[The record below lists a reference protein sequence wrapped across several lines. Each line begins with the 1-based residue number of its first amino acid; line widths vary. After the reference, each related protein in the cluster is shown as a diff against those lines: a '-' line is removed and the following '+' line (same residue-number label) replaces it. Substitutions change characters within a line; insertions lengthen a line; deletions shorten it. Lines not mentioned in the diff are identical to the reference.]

1 MKKPNLTL
9 VLVLALLLVSS
20 SARSQTLPD
29 TLFLKKLMERHYD
42 RFQKVLSNPNEYR
55 IQILYTQIDRDKNNV
70 PHFKSYS
77 YRLNPQEYFYPAST
91 VKLPACLLALEKLNE
106 LKAQD
111 ARIGIDKN
119 TPMLS
124 DSGYIGQIKTSR
136 DNTSSD
142 SLPTIGH
149 YIKKI
154 LLVSDNDAFNR
165 LYEFVGPDAFTEKL
179 KAKGLTQTRIVH
191 RLEVSMNAEQN
202 RRSNPIRFID
212 RKTGLPIYEQGIMYN
227 PKNYYPDT
235 AILLGKGN
243 MQDDG
248 TIDLH
253 PKDFSKKN
261 AYPLAE
267 QQALLKRLIFPETF
281 RPDQRF
287 KLTKDDYTFI
297 YKWMSALP
305 RESDYPKLDTSYYDG
320 YVKFLLFGN
329 SKQPIPDNYRIFNKV
344 GDAYGFMIDNAYI
357 VDFDKK
363 IEFMLS
369 TTIYANSDGIFN
381 DDKYDYDTISMPF
394 FENLGKVIYEH
405 ELQRKKKILPDLKK
419 FR

>member
-1 MKKPNLTL
+1 
-9 VLVLALLLVSS
+9 
-20 SARSQTLPD
+20 
-29 TLFLKKLMERHYD
+29 
-42 RFQKVLSNPNEYR
+42 
-55 IQILYTQIDRDKNNV
+55 
-70 PHFKSYS
+70 
-77 YRLNPQEYFYPAST
+77 
-91 VKLPACLLALEKLNE
+91 
-106 LKAQD
+106 
-111 ARIGIDKN
+111 
-119 TPMLS
+119 
-124 DSGYIGQIKTSR
+124 
-136 DNTSSD
+136 
-142 SLPTIGH
+142 
-149 YIKKI
+149 
-154 LLVSDNDAFNR
+154 
-165 LYEFVGPDAFTEKL
+165 
-179 KAKGLTQTRIVH
+179 
-191 RLEVSMNAEQN
+191 
-202 RRSNPIRFID
+202 
-212 RKTGLPIYEQGIMYN
+212 
-227 PKNYYPDT
+227 
-235 AILLGKGN
+235 
-243 MQDDG
+243 
-248 TIDLH
+248 LH